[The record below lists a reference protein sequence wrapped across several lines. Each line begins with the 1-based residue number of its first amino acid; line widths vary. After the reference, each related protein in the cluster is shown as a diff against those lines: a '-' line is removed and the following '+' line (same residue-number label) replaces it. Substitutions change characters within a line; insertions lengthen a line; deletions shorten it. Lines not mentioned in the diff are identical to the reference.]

1 MPHSATAMLHKVFKE
16 HAWCLGLCQFVP
28 AFIASLLKLYHVQ
41 VNVPTANVDEILPAA
56 RLLSRATAVAPIDY
70 ERAKTVFLQS
80 VQHAG
85 LAAKVVASATS
96 GPLVNMVAAVFV

>member
-1 MPHSATAMLHKVFKE
+1 MPCALPVCTSLD
-16 HAWCLGLCQFVP
+16 L
-28 AFIASLLKLYHVQ
+28 IANLLKVYHVQ

-85 LAAKVVASATS
+85 LAAKVVACATS
-96 GPLVNMVAAVFV
+96 AHSWAWWRQCL